1 MKRNVCIEA
10 RSRALINMSF
20 LWFYDTFTKCLIRYT
35 KKRFVYYT
43 HFGIEMGMGRG
54 VSLTNI
60 RAHTNICHAKDAFL
74 TAMLHHPFALISQIK
89 LLQKV
94 FSFNLLNTNAHMD
107 SIDIPSG

>member
-1 MKRNVCIEA
+1 MTLLPSA
-10 RSRALINMSF
+10 R
-20 LWFYDTFTKCLIRYT
+20 YVYQ
-35 KKRFVYYT
+35 KRFVYYT
-43 HFGIEMGMGRG
+43 HFGIEMGMGSGERG

-60 RAHTNICHAKDAFL
+60 CAHTNICHAKDAFL